1 MPVSTRQYSQ
11 IPGGFPND
19 SVCISPKRPPIM
31 RIDRWRERALAALPD
46 PFGMEL
52 REHPATAPLPGSYR
66 GEPEAG
72 LEGNR
77 LHISAQAPVHS
88 ALHEAC
94 HFVCMD
100 PARRARPHTDA
111 GGDDLEESAV
121 CFLQILLA
129 DELPGVGRER
139 LMDDMDTWRYSF
151 RLGSTRAWSYR
162 DAEDARD
169 WLLAARPDRPGPAPQ
184 ADDPSGLSHDL
195 STADPPTDAAGER
208 VHAAPRASAPASA
221 TTRTDKG
228 PRHHEIRDPGDS
240 CGLQP

>member
-19 SVCISPKRPPIM
+19 SVRISPNRPPVM
-31 RIDRWRERALAALPD
+31 RIDRPRERAVAALLA
-46 PFGMEL
+46 PFGMDL
-52 REHPATAPLPGSYR
+52 CVHPVTAPLPGSYW

-77 LHISAQAPVHS
+77 LHVSAQTPVHS

-94 HFVCMD
+94 HYVCMD
-100 PARRARPHTDA
+100 PARRAHLHTDA

-129 DELPGVGRER
+129 DELPGVGRKR
-139 LMDDMDTWRYSF
+139 LMDDMDTWGYSF
-151 RLGSTRAWSYR
+151 RLGSTRAWFYH

-169 WLLAARPDRPGPAPQ
+169 WLLAH
-184 ADDPSGLSHDL
+184 GLV
-195 STADPPTDAAGER
+195 DAALR
-208 VHAAPRASAPASA
+208 PR
-221 TTRTDKG
+221 RTLRQD
-228 PRHHEIRDPGDS
+228 
-240 CGLQP
+240 